1 MIPGRDAHRAFRSL
15 YALAACALGMLV
27 HTSAATA
34 ATLPD
39 TLAPAAP
46 FPLITAQS
54 LEREPVAPGIVRAT
68 YRLLTSAG
76 PEVVSIVIADPN
88 EPTVQIST
96 VLAHDRLVSADETVS
111 AMARRSGAV
120 AGINGDYFDINAS
133 GRPTGVLVQNGA
145 LVHAPDGRAALVV
158 HADRSVAFATFANAN
173 DPQLAGIV
181 TAIGGGPLLLSG
193 GAPVDDP
200 ASPNYAE
207 RALRIPAA
215 AAARF
220 PDGTLALIVID
231 GRHLATSI
239 GVNRAELQALI
250 AALGAT
256 DAMLFDSGG
265 SATLVARRRGDAEAT
280 VVNDPSDGI
289 ERPVADGLFF
299 SSTAPVGPP
308 SALVV
313 RPDAIVALPGA
324 AVQLRARI
332 IDDAGHGLGDAQGP
346 WTLGAP
352 PSVMTLG
359 DDDVLHV
366 GDTPGDYR
374 THVARGGVATE
385 LPLEIITRV
394 ARLVVGPPRA
404 NPDAGAAQPL
414 TVTAYDERDRIVAT
428 DGLVHWS
435 ATDAAIDEH
444 SGELHAEHG
453 DAYVTVTVGGVRKT
467 VTIPVGRHDVPFAVG
482 ASAQHAAP
490 FRFVTAPA
498 GGLGALTIGSA
509 LHIAFDFSAGE
520 RAAYAIAAPDLALQ
534 NPRALACTF
543 ATDAPGVAVRATLI
557 DRYGD
562 REVVT
567 FARALA
573 GGAPQ
578 RLRVRIPASLAPPI
592 ALHAIYAVGT
602 LANPALTSAGTV
614 VISDCVTSIPG
625 ATPPAPFPSATP

>member
-1 MIPGRDAHRAFRSL
+1 VTLRR
-15 YALAACALGMLV
+15 
-27 HTSAATA
+27 SAADA
-34 ATLPD
+34 ATLPE

-54 LEREPVAPGIVRAT
+54 LEREPVAPGISRAT

-76 PEVVSIVIADPN
+76 PEVVSIVIADPA

-96 VLAHDRLVSADETVS
+96 VLAHDRLLSPDETVS
-111 AMARRSGAV
+111 SMAHRSGAV

-133 GRPTGVLVQNGA
+133 GQPTGVLVQNGT
-145 LVHAPDGRAALVV
+145 LVHAPNGRAALVV
-158 HADRSVAFATFANAN
+158 RADRSVAFATFANAG
-173 DPQLAGIV
+173 DAQLTGVV
-181 TAIGGGPLLLSG
+181 TAIGGGPLLLSDG
-193 GAPVDDP
+193 MPIDDP

-207 RALRIPAA
+207 RAVRIPVA

-220 PDGTLALIVID
+220 PDGTLALVVID

-239 GVNRAELQALI
+239 GVNRAELQALL

-265 SATLVARRRGDAEAT
+265 SATLVARRRGDVDAT
-280 VVNDPSDGI
+280 VINDPSDGI

-324 AVQLRARI
+324 AVPLRARV
-332 IDDAGHGLGDAQGP
+332 IDDAGHALGDAAGP

-352 PSVMTLG
+352 PSIATIG

-366 GDTPGDYR
+366 GETPGAYR
-374 THVARGGVATE
+374 THVARAGVATE
-385 LPLEIITRV
+385 LPLDIVPRV
-394 ARLVVGPPRA
+394 ARLVVGPPRV
-404 NPDAGAAQPL
+404 NPDAGAAQQL
-414 TVTAYDERDRIVAT
+414 TVTAYDARDRVVAT
-428 DGLVHWS
+428 DGLVRWS
-435 ATDAAIDEH
+435 AAEATIDAR
-444 SGELHAEHG
+444 SGELHAGSG
-453 DAYVTVTVGGVRKT
+453 DAQVTVVVGGVRKT

-482 ASAQHAAP
+482 VTPQHGAP

-498 GGLGALTIGSA
+498 GGPGALNIGSA
-509 LHIAFDFSAGE
+509 LHLAFDFRAGE
-520 RAAYAIAAPDLALQ
+520 RAAYAIATPDLPLM

-543 ATDAPGVAVRATLI
+543 ATETPGVAVRATLI

-578 RLRVRIPASLAPPI
+578 RLRVGVPASLAPPI

-614 VISDCVTSIPG
+614 IISDCVTSIPG
-625 ATPPAPFPSATP
+625 ATPPAPAPAPSATP